1 MFIRASQITK
11 CNVANTHG
19 RHAFSFFNWDSRTV
33 ALRVLLDAG
42 ADKEARDY
50 LGQSPLHLASV
61 HDDLDC
67 LGILLD
73 SNAAIDVRSLDNQS
87 PVTVAFDHD
96 NGEML
101 RILLWQASAN
111 NRTGLSKIEF
121 DFTSQIFTTLLKL
134 SFTFLNDGLDKP
146 KICPKDF

>member
-1 MFIRASQITK
+1 MFIRASQIPK
-11 CNVANTHG
+11 CNVTNIHG
-19 RHAFSFFNWDSRTV
+19 HAFSFFNWDSRTV

-73 SNAAIDVRSLDNQS
+73 FGADLEAKDDFIHTPLHLAAWKGMSNTLVALLEAGAQVDVKDKQVSNTNIFLKKCNTK
-87 PVTVAFDHD
+87 VVFY
-96 NGEML
+96 
-101 RILLWQASAN
+101 
-111 NRTGLSKIEF
+111 KEF
-121 DFTSQIFTTLLKL
+121 L
-134 SFTFLNDGLDKP
+134 
-146 KICPKDF
+146 

>member
-1 MFIRASQITK
+1 MFIRASKITK

-19 RHAFSFFNWDSRTV
+19 RHAFSFFSWDSRTV

-67 LGILLD
+67 LGILLEFGAD
-73 SNAAIDVRSLDNQS
+73 LEAKDDFIHTPLHLAAWKGMSNTLVALLEAGAQVEVKDKQVRNTNLSLKKCN
-87 PVTVAFDHD
+87 TKVAFY
-96 NGEML
+96 
-101 RILLWQASAN
+101 
-111 NRTGLSKIEF
+111 KEF
-121 DFTSQIFTTLLKL
+121 L
-134 SFTFLNDGLDKP
+134 
-146 KICPKDF
+146 

>member
-11 CNVANTHG
+11 YNVTNIHG

-73 SNAAIDVRSLDNQS
+73 FGADLEAKDDFIHTPLHLAAWKGMSNTLVALLEAGAQVDAKDKQVSNTNLSLKKCN
-87 PVTVAFDHD
+87 TKVAFY
-96 NGEML
+96 
-101 RILLWQASAN
+101 
-111 NRTGLSKIEF
+111 KEF
-121 DFTSQIFTTLLKL
+121 L
-134 SFTFLNDGLDKP
+134 
-146 KICPKDF
+146 

>member
-1 MFIRASQITK
+1 MTNI
-11 CNVANTHG
+11 HG
-19 RHAFSFFNWDSRTV
+19 HAFSFFNWDSRTV

-73 SNAAIDVRSLDNQS
+73 FGADLEAKDDFIHTPLHLAAWKGMSNTLVALLEAGAQVDVKDKQVSNTNISLKKCNIK
-87 PVTVAFDHD
+87 VGFF
-96 NGEML
+96 
-101 RILLWQASAN
+101 
-111 NRTGLSKIEF
+111 IEF
-121 DFTSQIFTTLLKL
+121 MLEA
-134 SFTFLNDGLDKP
+134 
-146 KICPKDF
+146 

>member
-73 SNAAIDVRSLDNQS
+73 FGADLEAKDDFIHTPLHLAAWKGMSNTLVALLEAGAQVDAKDKQVSNTNLSLKKCN
-87 PVTVAFDHD
+87 TKVAFY
-96 NGEML
+96 
-101 RILLWQASAN
+101 
-111 NRTGLSKIEF
+111 KEF
-121 DFTSQIFTTLLKL
+121 L
-134 SFTFLNDGLDKP
+134 
-146 KICPKDF
+146 